1 MILATSNIRSDT
13 MGMFWKVF
21 IGFIRVVVIPLGA
34 VYMIYILVMAAIS
47 IVHDEK
53 KKKK

>member
-1 MILATSNIRSDT
+1 
-13 MGMFWKVF
+13 MFWKVF

-34 VYMIYILVMAAIS
+34 AYMIYILIMAAIS

-53 KKKK
+53 KKKQKK

>member
-1 MILATSNIRSDT
+1 MVMI
-13 MGMFWKVF
+13 WKVF

-34 VYMIYILVMAAIS
+34 IYMAYILIMAVIS

-53 KKKK
+53 KKKQKK

>member
-1 MILATSNIRSDT
+1 
-13 MGMFWKVF
+13 MFWKIF

-34 VYMIYILVMAAIS
+34 IYMAYILIMAVIS

-53 KKKK
+53 KKKQKK